1 MLELKE
7 LYDTIQSSKEFK
19 DWHKKNPDFYLC
31 SFFTILDEKRWQVDY
46 YSPSKDRITS
56 FTCEKK
62 VKILNVDSKIFK
74 KEGLKVDKLNLNKI
88 KINLKKALDIV
99 SDIKNKKYPNEKA
112 NKIIIILQKIK
123 KPLWINTYL
132 TSTFNILN
140 AKIDAKSGKIIEEKI
155 MPALSF
161 KSQ

>member
-7 LYDTIQSSKEFK
+7 LHDAVQNSKEFK
-19 DWHKKNPDFYLC
+19 EWHKKNSDFYLC
-31 SFFTILDEKRWQVDY
+31 SFFTILNEQGWQVDY
-46 YSPSKDRITS
+46 YSPSKDRIAS
-56 FTCEKK
+56 FTYDKK
-62 VKILNVDSKIFK
+62 IKILDTDSKIFK
-74 KEGLKVDKLNLNKI
+74 KEGLKVDKLNLDDI

-99 SDIKNKKYPNEKA
+99 IKLRDKKYKNEKA
-112 NKIIIILQKIK
+112 NKIIIILQNIK
-123 KPLWINTYL
+123 KPLWNITYL

-140 AKIDAKSGKIIEEKI
+140 VKIDAKSGKILEEKI